1 MFYYLTLHKSLDI
14 HPKHFGPKL
23 REVIREKLIAETEG
37 TCTGKYGYVVAVTK
51 VEDIGRGRIR
61 QDQSGYASFEVTY
74 GCIVCRPYKG
84 EVLDAVVTSVNKM
97 GFFAQAGPLQ
107 LFVTQHLIP
116 EEFELDSS
124 TGNSWVSVDQATSI
138 QPGTHVRVRIVGI
151 KYDPTEVFCIAS
163 MKEDY
168 LGVIGSDFS

>member
-1 MFYYLTLHKSLDI
+1 MFYYLTLSKSLDI

-51 VEDIGRGRIR
+51 VDDIGRGRIR
-61 QDQSGYASFEVTY
+61 QDQSGFATFEVTY

-84 EVLDAVVTSVNKM
+84 EVLDAVVTNVNKM

-116 EEFELDSS
+116 EEFEFDSADD
-124 TGNSWVSVDQATSI
+124 NSWVSSDSI
-138 QPGTHVRVRIVGI
+138 TRIQGGTHVRVRIVGI
-151 KYDPTEVFCIAS
+151 KYDPTEVFCIAT

-168 LGVIGSDFS
+168 LGVIGSDFA

>member
-1 MFYYLTLHKSLDI
+1 MFYYLRLTKSLDI

-23 REVIREKLIAETEG
+23 SEVIREKLIAETEG
-37 TCTGKYGYVVAVTK
+37 TCTGKYGYVVAVTRVDNISK
-51 VEDIGRGRIR
+51 GRIR
-61 QDQSGYASFEVTY
+61 QDQSGYATFEVEY

-116 EEFELDSS
+116 EEFEASDD
-124 TGNSWVSVDQATSI
+124 NAFVSMDQTTRI
-138 QPGTHVRVRIVGI
+138 QAGTHVRVRIVGI
-151 KYDPTEVFCIAS
+151 KYDPTEVFCIAT
-163 MKEDY
+163 MKQDY
-168 LGVIGSDFS
+168 LGVIGSDVI

>member
-1 MFYYLTLHKSLDI
+1 MFYYLTLHKSIDI
-14 HPKHFGPKL
+14 HPKNFGPKL

-51 VEDIGRGRIR
+51 VDDIGRGRIR
-61 QDQSGYASFEVTY
+61 QDQSGFATFDVTY
-74 GCIVCRPYKG
+74 GCIVCRPYKH

-116 EEFELDSS
+116 EEFEFDAS
-124 TGNSWVSVDQATSI
+124 GDNSWTSMDQTTDIKA
-138 QPGTHVRVRIVGI
+138 GTHVRVRIVGI
-151 KYDPTEVFCIAS
+151 KYDPTEVFCIAT
-163 MKEDY
+163 MKDDY
-168 LGVIGSDFS
+168 LGVIGKDLA